1 MKKLKNVCAA
11 LVGFVVILG
20 FGSMA
25 QAGVGLT
32 LKAGTTGVGGDVTFK
47 LNDNLNLRAG
57 VSALNTTQDVNEA
70 DADINL
76 LNIPIL
82 LDWHP
87 FKDSGFRVS
96 GGVMFT
102 DNYLK
107 IADQDQTVT
116 INDVDYSVTD
126 IHGKI
131 DFDNT
136 VGPYLGI
143 GWGNAVHTSSHWYF
157 SADLGV
163 VFVGSPDISLRATAS
178 DPTLQTELNN
188 NIAEQIKTY
197 KDDADQFPFYPVLT
211 IGLSYSF

>member
-1 MKKLKNVCAA
+1 MKRVRNLCAA
-11 LVGFVVILG
+11 VAGFAVILG
-20 FGSMA
+20 LGSIA

-32 LKAGTTGVGGDVTFK
+32 LKGGTTGAGGDLTFK

-57 VSALNTTQDVNEA
+57 VSAFNTTQDINEA

-76 LNIPIL
+76 LNVPIL

-107 IADQDQTVT
+107 ISDQNKTVT
-116 INDVDYSVTD
+116 INDVDYAVTD
-126 IHGKI
+126 IRGKI

-136 VGPYLGI
+136 VGPYIGI
-143 GWGNAVHTSSHWYF
+143 GWGNAVHASSHWYF

-163 VFVGSPDISLRATAS
+163 AYVGSPDVSLRATAS
-178 DPTLQTELNN
+178 DPLLQTELDN

-197 KDDADQFPFYPVLT
+197 KDDADQFQLYPVIT